1 MRWKEENTK
10 NKNEHL
16 LYRCFINILVV
27 SNMKSSEYTK
37 IVIENADNL
46 VKTNENDLYIV
57 KDKIYPGM
65 IYRIRGLVLLC
76 TCYEI
81 NEDFEPTMYF
91 FMLLEG
97 KIKNAIYSKN
107 IKPNNLVLIK
117 NNENEINYKKILQIY
132 NANFMKSYLK

>member
-1 MRWKEENTK
+1 MD
-10 NKNEHL
+10 
-16 LYRCFINILVV
+16 
-27 SNMKSSEYTK
+27 SSEYTK
-37 IVIENADNL
+37 IVIENTDNL
-46 VKTNENDLYIV
+46 VKANQNVLFII

-81 NEDFEPTMYF
+81 NEEYEPIMYF

-107 IKPNNLVLIK
+107 IKPLNLVLIK
-117 NNENEINYKKILQIY
+117 NNENEINYKKIYQIY
-132 NANFMKSYLK
+132 KE

>member
-1 MRWKEENTK
+1 
-10 NKNEHL
+10 
-16 LYRCFINILVV
+16 
-27 SNMKSSEYTK
+27 MKSSEYTK
-37 IVIENADNL
+37 IVIENAGNL
-46 VKTNENDLYIV
+46 VKTNENDLYII

-81 NEDFEPTMYF
+81 NEECEPISYF

-107 IKPNNLVLIK
+107 INPKNLVLIK
-117 NNENEINYKKILQIY
+117 NIDNEINYKKILQIY
-132 NANFMKSYLK
+132 NEESMKSYLK

>member
-1 MRWKEENTK
+1 
-10 NKNEHL
+10 
-16 LYRCFINILVV
+16 
-27 SNMKSSEYTK
+27 MKSSEYTK

-46 VKTNENDLYIV
+46 VKTNENDLYVI

-81 NEDFEPTMYF
+81 NEDYEPILYF

-97 KIKNAIYSKN
+97 KIKNAIYSRN
-107 IKPNNLVLIK
+107 IQPKNLVLIN
-117 NNENEINYKKILQIY
+117 NNENEINYKKIFQIY
-132 NANFMKSYLK
+132 NEDFMKSYLK

>member
-1 MRWKEENTK
+1 MWFFH
-10 NKNEHL
+10 NK
-16 LYRCFINILVV
+16 YIII

-37 IVIENADNL
+37 IVIENAGNL
-46 VKTNENDLYIV
+46 VKTNENDLYII

-81 NEDFEPTMYF
+81 NEDFEPILYF

-107 IKPNNLVLIK
+107 INPNNLVLIK
-117 NNENEINYKKILQIY
+117 NIDNEINYKKILQIY
-132 NANFMKSYLK
+132 NEESMKSYLK

>member
-1 MRWKEENTK
+1 
-10 NKNEHL
+10 
-16 LYRCFINILVV
+16 
-27 SNMKSSEYTK
+27 MKSSEYTK

-97 KIKNAIYSKN
+97 KIENAIYSRN
-107 IKPNNLVLIK
+107 IKPKNLVLIK
-117 NNENEINYKKILQIY
+117 NKENEINYKKILQIY
-132 NANFMKSYLK
+132 NADFMKS

>member
-1 MRWKEENTK
+1 
-10 NKNEHL
+10 
-16 LYRCFINILVV
+16 
-27 SNMKSSEYTK
+27 MKSSEYTK

-46 VKTNENDLYIV
+46 VKTNENDLYIM

-81 NEDFEPTMYF
+81 NEDYDPIMYF

-97 KIKNAIYSKN
+97 KIENTIYSRN
-107 IKPNNLVLIK
+107 IKPKNLVLIK
-117 NNENEINYKKILQIY
+117 NNENEINYKKILQMH
-132 NANFMKSYLK
+132 NEDFMKSYLK

>member
-1 MRWKEENTK
+1 MSFMWFFH
-10 NKNEHL
+10 NK
-16 LYRCFINILVV
+16 YIII

-37 IVIENADNL
+37 IVIENAGNL
-46 VKTNENDLYIV
+46 VKTNENDLYII

-81 NEDFEPTMYF
+81 NEDFEPILYF

-107 IKPNNLVLIK
+107 INPNNLVLIK
-117 NNENEINYKKILQIY
+117 NIDNEINYKKILQIY
-132 NANFMKSYLK
+132 NEESMKSYLK